1 MGEPIGVAAAI
12 IKIES
17 KVLIGRRRKGKSLE
31 GKWEFPG
38 GVIEDDETPEE
49 CLIRE
54 IKEEFGV
61 VIEIG
66 KCVGESIFDYGEVEI
81 RLLGYYATH
90 VSGEFTP
97 KDHDRIELVFPKEF
111 GRYDFAEADIP
122 LARIVANDYS

>member
-1 MGEPIGVAAAI
+1 LEDE
-12 IKIES
+12 KKEKFS
-17 KVLIGRRRKGKSLE
+17 KANGNSQ
-31 GKWEFPG
+31 
-38 GVIEDDETPEE
+38 GVIEDETPEE

-61 VIEIG
+61 VIEVG
-66 KCVGESIFDYGEVEI
+66 EYVGESIFDYGEVEI

-90 VSGEFTP
+90 VSGEFIP

-122 LARIVANDYS
+122 LTQKVVSNYSLRN